1 MLKTQIGRT
10 KLMAAPARLPA
21 GERVYA
27 IGDIHGCLAELEQL
41 HEAIADDFAAHPV
54 RRATLVHLGDYIDRG
69 PDSAAVLTRIMTP
82 PAYLEGMRIINL
94 LGNHEAMLLDAL
106 DGDEL
111 VAEAWRANGG
121 DAALES
127 WDATGSNW
135 RLAIPA
141 AQITFLR
148 QLPLMH
154 VQGGYV
160 FVHAGLNPNLALADQ
175 SRDDLLWIREPF
187 LYFGGQLTHI
197 VVHGHTPE
205 AESPIVG
212 RHRIGVDTGAVFGGP
227 LTCVVLNGDKM
238 RFLAV

>member
-1 MLKTQIGRT
+1 MLKTRIGRT
-10 KLMAAPARLPA
+10 KPMAAPARLPA

-27 IGDIHGCLAELEQL
+27 IGDIHGCLTELEQL
-41 HEAIADDFAAHPV
+41 HEAIADDLAAHPV

-69 PDSAAVLTRIMTP
+69 PDSAAVLTRLMTP
-82 PAYLEGMRIINL
+82 PAHLTGMQIINL
-94 LGNHEAMLLDAL
+94 MGNHEAMLLDAL
-106 DGDEL
+106 DGDEQ
-111 VAEAWRANGG
+111 VAEAWLANGG

-127 WDATGSNW
+127 WGATGTNW

-141 AQITFLR
+141 EQIDFLR

-160 FVHAGLNPNLALADQ
+160 FVHAGLNPDLALAEQ
-175 SRDDLLWIREPF
+175 SRDDLLWVREPF
-187 LYFGGQLTHI
+187 LYFRGQLSHV

-212 RHRIGVDTGAVFGGP
+212 RHRIGLDTGAVFGGP